1 MDKNNTMGA
10 QMWEAEKPAAQNNT
24 NVAADFDDIED
35 LEEMGDQ
42 SMPDQTSGN
51 PEYWQNDPKLQGRP
65 KHQEIN
71 QPIQRAEEPEE
82 IEATTNTQSNK
93 SYKELQEEQRQQ
105 QRNALKDAQSD
116 FIDVPE
122 VPVDNSS

>member
-1 MDKNNTMGA
+1 
-10 QMWEAEKPAAQNNT
+10 MWEAEKPAAQNNT

-65 KHQEIN
+65 KHQQEIN
-71 QPIQRAEEPEE
+71 QHRQRVEEPEE
-82 IEATTNTQSNK
+82 YETTTNTQSNK
-93 SYKELQEEQRQQ
+93 SYKELQDEQRQE
-105 QRNALKDAQSD
+105 QRNALGGA
-116 FIDVPE
+116 
-122 VPVDNSS
+122 